1 MDNPLGSNSTI
12 GIIGGGQLGRML
24 SVAAS
29 RLGFKTHIFEP
40 QINCPAGD
48 VSHFVTNADY
58 DNKSA
63 LQEFA
68 QSVDVVTYEFENIPS
83 SALDLIDALS
93 IIRPGI
99 NALNISQNRLREKD
113 FIRSIGLSTAPYS
126 IDLVNGYKDI
136 GPNAILKT
144 IELGYDGKGQYRVN
158 SESDLSNALA
168 RSNSPMIL
176 EGFVDFDYEV
186 SVIGARDSKGNMC
199 FYDPGENIHKNGIL
213 HSTTIPSKMDKQQL
227 ASAVSITGTI
237 LEKLEYIGVIGVELF
252 VTKQGLIVN
261 EIAPRVHNSGHW
273 TQNGCA
279 VDQFEKHIRAIAGWP
294 LGDTKRHSNI
304 VMQNLIGNDVDKAFT
319 FAGCPD
325 ISIHLY
331 GKTEVKAGR
340 KMGHINTCVA

>member
-48 VSHFVTNADY
+48 VSHFVTSADY
-58 DNKSA
+58 DDKSA

-144 IELGYDGKGQYRVN
+144 IELLKKKKWV
-158 SESDLSNALA
+158 
-168 RSNSPMIL
+168 
-176 EGFVDFDYEV
+176 
-186 SVIGARDSKGNMC
+186 
-199 FYDPGENIHKNGIL
+199 
-213 HSTTIPSKMDKQQL
+213 
-227 ASAVSITGTI
+227 
-237 LEKLEYIGVIGVELF
+237 
-252 VTKQGLIVN
+252 
-261 EIAPRVHNSGHW
+261 
-273 TQNGCA
+273 
-279 VDQFEKHIRAIAGWP
+279 QF
-294 LGDTKRHSNI
+294 
-304 VMQNLIGNDVDKAFT
+304 
-319 FAGCPD
+319 
-325 ISIHLY
+325 
-331 GKTEVKAGR
+331 
-340 KMGHINTCVA
+340 